1 MDVCNTNV
9 PAKDQAQRKPWHLS
23 PDCVVGGPTDHVLP
37 FVLQAGNPSA
47 VTVKGADKL
56 TCGGSPH
63 LVRQGKG
70 RHVENAMGEVQQTM
84 VSSFVEKD
92 Q

>member
-9 PAKDQAQRKPWHLS
+9 PAKDQAHSKPCCFS
-23 PDCVVGGPTDHVLP
+23 PDCVVGGAADHVLP

-63 LVRQGKG
+63 LVRQGKD
-70 RHVENAMGEVQQTM
+70 RQVENAMGQVQQRM